1 MLSLL
6 LAIFCQKVS
15 LSLSKTEQNFWKTP
29 SSAQETDHVM
39 TKKPNN
45 KFMSNGVQ
53 SRLTMPP
60 TPASPKTWTSD
71 PTPGHTTGF
80 YTPVAEVFHYLTREL
95 VNPITP
101 VFAPISFDV
110 VTASTL
116 WPDYEEHTL
125 FYDPVSI
132 NLDKPPPPPP
142 RDSPPPP
149 PPFINHPM
157 IKPNDDEGC
166 GSENTIASS
175 DQEKMPD
182 PGIQTVGD
190 KDSVNGKGPMAPVLI
205 SSCNGFLAVL
215 ALILNTIL
223 VLHYK
228 KHLTN
233 IPSLL
238 YFRNGLC
245 DIISAIGFL
254 LQVPSVISILK
265 EHNSAILPLLSFWIS
280 TVSVRM
286 SVFMNCLLGV
296 VRCINILSPF
306 YLINK
311 KIITFSTS
319 LYLLIWTSIASLDV
333 WVYITKITLQNRVY
347 LVKSLVL
354 KAEAGFS
361 LTSLTGSGGA
371 VLTSPSQGEIVLVQ
385 FLTPLVLPAL
395 LCFVLMVFQILHL
408 RKQSFAVTPRVSR
421 GKENEE
427 SNKEKDPKQR
437 TNKEKDLKHGTNK
450 RKNKA
455 ATSILIVTI
464 IYVLTST
471 VSVAM
476 WLVIYRDHLGGGE
489 KIKKLSWSELSVIYF
504 STHFTSILLY
514 SHSTHSSC
522 ERKHL
527 ETLHTRYHQ
536 QDFGVFHKKR

>member
-1 MLSLL
+1 MLHALL
-6 LAIFCQKVS
+6 LATFCLQRVS
-15 LSLSKTEQNFWKTP
+15 LSFSTTNQKFQTTQAW
-29 SSAQETDHVM
+29 AAETNNAG
-39 TKKPNN
+39 KKESTN
-45 KFMSNGVQ
+45 KSISNGVL
-53 SRLTMPP
+53 SNRT
-60 TPASPKTWTSD
+60 TPPKTWTLN
-71 PTPGHTTGF
+71 PTAWNDTNTREEEVHHAMTVGILSAK
-80 YTPVAEVFHYLTREL
+80 PVTLHEIFITIVFHTMKVLTL
-95 VNPITP
+95 SP
-101 VFAPISFDV
+101 A
-110 VTASTL
+110 
-116 WPDYEEHTL
+116 YEQHTL
-125 FYDPVSI
+125 FDNPVSI
-132 NLDKPPPPPP
+132 NLEEPITL
-142 RDSPPPP
+142 SPHK
-149 PPFINHPM
+149 FFNHPM
-157 IKPNDDEGC
+157 NSPKDNPDCGDEN
-166 GSENTIASS
+166 ST
-175 DQEKMPD
+175 DQRNLTNSVIHP
-182 PGIQTVGD
+182 VGD
-190 KDSVNGKGPMAPVLI
+190 KDSVNGKVPLALILI
-205 SSCNGFLAVL
+205 SSCNSFLAVF

-228 KHLTN
+228 NHLTN

-238 YFRNGLC
+238 YFRNGLF

-265 EHNSAILPLLSFWIS
+265 EHTSAILPLLSFWIS

-311 KIITFSTS
+311 KIITLSTS

-371 VLTSPSQGEIVLVQ
+371 VLTSLSQGEIVLVQ

-408 RKQSFAVTPRVSR
+408 RKQSFAVTPRVST

-504 STHFTSILLY
+504 STSTLPLLCSTLTPLTLLVRGNILKPYTRDTINKILEF
-514 SHSTHSSC
+514 STRRS
-522 ERKHL
+522 
-527 ETLHTRYHQ
+527 ETI
-536 QDFGVFHKKR
+536 

>member
-1 MLSLL
+1 MFLNLWILTQLSSLPIYSVVARSTQEKNVLTRPHPPSRYTEDFLSAGLSTSLASSVKLGKLTLL
-6 LAIFCQKVS
+6 RKWKSYSHDYLSTTRQEISKAAAEQHSSSVTVS
-15 LSLSKTEQNFWKTP
+15 LALSVSMHISSKNGLRFSKPRFLNNERNNESLSSN
-29 SSAQETDHVM
+29 V
-39 TKKPNN
+39 TKKPIH
-45 KFMSNGVQ
+45 NGRVE
-53 SRLTMPP
+53 
-60 TPASPKTWTSD
+60 A
-71 PTPGHTTGF
+71 
-80 YTPVAEVFHYLTREL
+80 PVA
-95 VNPITP
+95 
-101 VFAPISFDV
+101 
-110 VTASTL
+110 
-116 WPDYEEHTL
+116 
-125 FYDPVSI
+125 
-132 NLDKPPPPPP
+132 PPLAL
-142 RDSPPPP
+142 
-149 PPFINHPM
+149 I
-157 IKPNDDEGC
+157 
-166 GSENTIASS
+166 
-175 DQEKMPD
+175 
-182 PGIQTVGD
+182 
-190 KDSVNGKGPMAPVLI
+190 LI
-205 SSCNGFLAVL
+205 SSCNSFLAVF
-215 ALILNTIL
+215 ALTLNTIL

-265 EHNSAILPLLSFWIS
+265 EHTSTILPLLSFWIS

-311 KIITFSTS
+311 KIITLSTS

-371 VLTSPSQGEIVLVQ
+371 ALTSLSQGEIVLVQ

-408 RKQSFAVTPRVSR
+408 RKQSFAVTPRISR
-421 GKENEE
+421 GV
-427 SNKEKDPKQR
+427 EKQGS
-437 TNKEKDLKHGTNK
+437 NKEKDLKQRTNK

-504 STHFTSILLY
+504 STSTLPLLCSTLTPLTLLVRGDILKSYTRDIIKKILEF
-514 SHSTHSSC
+514 ST
-522 ERKHL
+522 RRG
-527 ETLHTRYHQ
+527 ETIEMKAEQ
-536 QDFGVFHKKR
+536 